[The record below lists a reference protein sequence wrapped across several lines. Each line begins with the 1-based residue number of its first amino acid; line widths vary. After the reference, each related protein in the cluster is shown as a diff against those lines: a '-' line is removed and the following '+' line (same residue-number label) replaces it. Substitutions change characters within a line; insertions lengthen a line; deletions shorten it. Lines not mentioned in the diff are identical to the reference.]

1 MMKCAKFARFFPSAL
16 TERTA
21 YMTNKLNRGIP
32 SGHRIGIVGG
42 GQLAKMTALP
52 AMAIGCE
59 IVILERNQNTPA
71 ASLAADIMYGDWDDP
86 DALLRLANKVDI
98 VTLENEF
105 VDANSLAKLE
115 QAGHH
120 LYPSSRTIGLVQD
133 KFVQKQTL
141 SDAGIQVAPFAAV
154 ASKQEITARGEE
166 LGWPMVLKARRNG
179 YDGKGNA
186 TLESAQDIDAAWEK
200 LDGDNRG
207 LYVEAFCDFSAEL
220 AVMVT
225 RGLNGDVVNYPVV
238 ESVQKDHICHI
249 VRAPARIDSELTEQA
264 IAMARKAVMTI
275 DGVGSIGVEM
285 FLTGNGDIVLN
296 EMAPRVHNSGH
307 YTIEACECSQF
318 ENHVRAI
325 LGLPLG
331 SCKMISPAAVMINLL
346 GDENGSGYPVG
357 IDQALAVEGA
367 HIHVYG
373 KAKTSIGRKMGHI
386 TALGDSIDA
395 AESIAAQAAKYIR
408 FGAEQ

>member
-1 MMKCAKFARFFPSAL
+1 M
-16 TERTA
+16 TA
-21 YMTNKLNRGIP
+21 TLKRGIA
-32 SGHRIGIVGG
+32 SGHRIGIIGG

-52 AMAIGCE
+52 AMALGCE
-59 IVILERNQNTPA
+59 IVILERNKGTPSQ
-71 ASLAADIMYGDWDDP
+71 SLAAEVMYGDWDDP
-86 DALLRLANKVDI
+86 ETLLRLADKVDI

-105 VDANSLAKLE
+105 VDANALARLE
-115 QAGHH
+115 QAEHV

-133 KFVQKQTL
+133 KLIQKQTL
-141 SDAGIQVAPFAAV
+141 AEADIPVAPFIAV
-154 ASKQEITARGEE
+154 SSKQDILSAAEE

-186 TLESAQDIDAAWEK
+186 TLNQAGDIDGAWDK
-200 LDGDNRG
+200 LTGDERE
-207 LYVEAFCDFSAEL
+207 LYVEAFCPFKGEL

-225 RGLNGDVVNYPVV
+225 RGIDGKMVNYPVV

-249 VRAPARIDSELTEQA
+249 VRAPARIDTDLSDRA
-264 IAMARKAVMTI
+264 IDMARKAVTTI

-285 FLTGNGDIVLN
+285 FLTRDNEIILN

-331 SCKMISPAAVMINLL
+331 SCAMIAPAAIMINLL
-346 GDENGSGYPVG
+346 GEEEGSGYPAG
-357 IDQALAVEGA
+357 IDQALTVAGA
-367 HIHVYG
+367 HVHVYG
-373 KAKTSIGRKMGHI
+373 KESTRVGRKMGHI
-386 TALGDSIDA
+386 TALGQSMEE
-395 AESIAAQAAKYIR
+395 AEQKAGTAAKYIR
-408 FGAEQ
+408 FGAEK

>member
-1 MMKCAKFARFFPSAL
+1 MKCAKFARFFPAEFSNQ
-16 TERTA
+16 RQP
-21 YMTNKLNRGIP
+21 MTTKLNRGIP

-42 GQLAKMTALP
+42 GQLAKMTAFP
-52 AMAIGCE
+52 AMALGCE
-59 IVILERNQNTPA
+59 IVILEKTKQTPS
-71 ASLAADIMYGDWDDP
+71 ASLAADIMYGDWDEP
-86 DALLRLANKVDI
+86 EALLRLADQVDI

-115 QAGHH
+115 HAGHH
-120 LYPSSRTIGLVQD
+120 LYPSSQTIGLVQD
-133 KFVQKQTL
+133 KFIQKQTL
-141 SDAGIQVAPFAAV
+141 SDAGIPVAPFAAV
-154 ASKQEITARGEE
+154 SSKQEIIAMGEQ
-166 LGWPMVLKARRNG
+166 LGWPLLLKARRNA

-186 TLESAQDIDAAWEK
+186 TLDSAEDIDAAWEK

-225 RGLNGDVVNYPVV
+225 RGLNDDMVNYPVV
-238 ESVQKDHICHI
+238 ESVQKNHICHI
-249 VRAPARIDSELTEQA
+249 VRAPARIDDSVAEQA
-264 IAMARKAVMTI
+264 IEMARQAVLTI
-275 DGVGSIGVEM
+275 AGIGTIGVEM
-285 FLTGNGDIVLN
+285 FLTGDGNIVLN

-357 IDQALAVEGA
+357 IEQALAVNGA

-373 KAKTSIGRKMGHI
+373 KTKTTVGRKMGHI
-386 TALGDSIDA
+386 TALGDSIES
-395 AESIAAQAAKYIR
+395 AESIAAQAAQHIR

>member
-1 MMKCAKFARFFPSAL
+1 
-16 TERTA
+16 
-21 YMTNKLNRGIP
+21 MTSTLKRGIA

-52 AMAIGCE
+52 AMALGCE
-59 IVILERNQNTPA
+59 IVILERNKGTPSQ
-71 ASLAADIMYGDWDDP
+71 SLAAEVMYGDWDDP
-86 DALLRLANKVDI
+86 ETLLQLADKVDI

-105 VDANSLAKLE
+105 VDANALARLE
-115 QAGHH
+115 QAGHV

-133 KFVQKQTL
+133 KLIQKQTL
-141 SDAGIQVAPFAAV
+141 AAAGIPVAPFIAVSCKQDILAA
-154 ASKQEITARGEE
+154 AEE

-186 TLESAQDIDAAWEK
+186 TLNQAGDINDAWDK
-200 LDGDNRG
+200 LDGDARE
-207 LYVEAFCDFSAEL
+207 LYVEAFCPFKGEL

-225 RGLNGDVVNYPVV
+225 RGIDGNIVNYPVV

-249 VRAPARIDSELTEQA
+249 VRAPARIDTSLSDRA
-264 IAMARKAVMTI
+264 IDMARNAVTTI

-285 FLTGNGDIVLN
+285 FLTEDNEIILN

-331 SCKMISPAAVMINLL
+331 SCAMIAPAAIMINLL
-346 GDENGSGYPVG
+346 GEEEGNGYPAG
-357 IDQALAVEGA
+357 IAQALTVAGA

-373 KAKTSIGRKMGHI
+373 KESTRLGRKMGHI
-386 TALGDSIDA
+386 TALGQSMEEAEQKA
-395 AESIAAQAAKYIR
+395 ATAAKHIR
-408 FGAEQ
+408 FGAEK